1 MFGADPVR
9 LSVLATAE
17 LLQDAE
23 FSPSIAKSM
32 RDRLERLYRLAVE
45 VAKTPCTTKL
55 SGKMFMAI
63 DRWMI
68 SRLQGHVR
76 RATEA
81 MDKLAVRKAIHV
93 ILYELDQDFQW
104 YQKRVA
110 ALREDRGRKAIIA
123 SAVREVLDVQ
133 IRMLAP
139 VAPHMCEEI
148 WEVLGGK
155 DFVSCSSW
163 PKFEESKIAVDAEQN
178 EALIMDALED
188 TQNIINATSIA
199 PKKICYYVAAPWKW
213 KVYLKVLEKS
223 RHGEVKLNE
232 VMRELAADGDLKVRL
247 KEIAKFVPKMVK
259 DVSEVSKEK
268 KLSLLGT
275 GVLREKDVIADAVD
289 FLSERF
295 SAKVTVFD
303 EEDKDRYDPRLRADG
318 SMPCRPAIYIE

>member
-1 MFGADPVR
+1 
-9 LSVLATAE
+9 
-17 LLQDAE
+17 
-23 FSPSIAKSM
+23 M
-32 RDRLERLYRLAVE
+32 RDRLERLYRFAVE
-45 VAKTPCTTKL
+45 AAGTPSRTKV

-68 SRLQGHVR
+68 SRLQEHVR

-110 ALREDRGRKAIIA
+110 ARREERGRKAVIA
-123 SAVREVLDVQ
+123 SVFREVLDVQ

-155 DFVSCSSW
+155 GFVSCSSW
-163 PKFEESKIAVDAEQN
+163 PGFEESKIAVGAEQN

-199 PKKICYYVAAPWKW
+199 PKKICYYVAASWKW

-232 VMRELAADGDLKVRL
+232 VMSELAADGDLKVRL

-259 DVSEVSKEK
+259 DVSEVSGEK

-303 EEDKDRYDPRLRADG
+303 EEDKDRYDPRLRAAG

>member
-1 MFGADPVR
+1 
-9 LSVLATAE
+9 
-17 LLQDAE
+17 
-23 FSPSIAKSM
+23 M
-32 RDRLERLYRLAVE
+32 RDRLERLYRFAVE
-45 VAKTPCTTKL
+45 AAGTPSRTKV
-55 SGKMFMAI
+55 SGKMLTAI

-68 SRLQGHVR
+68 SRLQEHVR
-76 RATEA
+76 RATEV

-110 ALREDRGRKAIIA
+110 ARREERGRKAVIA
-123 SAVREVLDVQ
+123 SVFREVLDVQ

-139 VAPHMCEEI
+139 VAPHVCEEV

-155 DFVSCSSW
+155 GFVSCSSW
-163 PKFEESKIAVDAEQN
+163 PGFEESKIAVGAEQN
-178 EALIMDALED
+178 EALIMDVLKD

-199 PKKICYYVAAPWKW
+199 PKKICYYVAAPWKL

-232 VMRELAADGDLKVRL
+232 VMKELAPEEDLKVRL
-247 KEIAKFVPKMVK
+247 KEIAKFLPKMIK

-275 GVLREKDVIADAVD
+275 GVLREKDVIADAVG

-295 SAKVTVFD
+295 SAEVVVFD
-303 EEDKDRYDPRLRADG
+303 EEDKDSYDPRLRAAG